1 MGKKLNGEGT
11 IFRRKTGSWV
21 GQLMDGYKENGKK
34 NIVCFSA
41 PTKGEVRMKM
51 AAYWD
56 SKEADSEADPEAE
69 ESNADAETRFSDWAN
84 LWYEDHKTEV
94 QPSTYSN
101 YQYTLNTLIKHFGER
116 PLGRIKQI
124 DINRFL
130 DGLASEGSSKS
141 KISKC
146 KAMLIQIFNA
156 AEANELI
163 ARNPALHAKGARR
176 QQGLEDS
183 DDAKKDAFSEAE
195 VNSLIDNLQ
204 DTLLGNSILLMIGTG
219 MRTQE
224 LLALTRDDIAE
235 DGSSVRINKAIEM
248 VDGHP
253 QLGPPKSKRSRR
265 TIPVPPDY
273 RFFARRLRALGG
285 TEHLWESMRED
296 KLYSV
301 GTFRKKYY
309 AALKSISG
317 VRQLSPHCCRHTYI
331 TRLQEKGVSMEL
343 VARLAGHSR
352 IGTTDGYTHTSIDI
366 LAGAVNVLTIN
377 KKED

>member
-1 MGKKLNGEGT
+1 MNDRNESEFLTMSEVKEILNRSLESAYALARRNASANREPCMKLQANLGGREAVGSIEEHKT
-11 IFRRKTGSWV
+11 IFK
-21 GQLMDGYKENGKK
+21 
-34 NIVCFSA
+34 
-41 PTKGEVRMKM
+41 
-51 AAYWD
+51 
-56 SKEADSEADPEAE
+56 
-69 ESNADAETRFSDWAN
+69 DWAL

-101 YQYTLNTLIKHFGER
+101 YQYTLNTLINHFEDQ
-116 PLGRIKQI
+116 PLDGIRQI

-130 DGLASEGSSKS
+130 DGLASEGFSQS

-146 KAMLIQIFNA
+146 KAMLIQIFNS

-176 QQGLEDS
+176 QQDFEDS
-183 DDAKKDAFSEAE
+183 AEAKKDAFTEAE
-195 VNSLIDNLQ
+195 VSSMIDNLP

-224 LLALTRDDIAE
+224 LLALTKDDVAE
-235 DGSSVRINKAIEM
+235 DGSTVRINKAIKM
-248 VDGHP
+248 VDGSP

-273 RFFARRLRALGG
+273 RFFAIRLRALGG
-285 TEHLWESMRED
+285 AEHVWESLRED

-309 AALKSISG
+309 AVLKCIPG

-331 TRLQEKGVSMEL
+331 TRLQERGVSIDL

-352 IGTTDGYTHTSIDI
+352 ISTTDGYTHTSMDT
-366 LAGAVNVLTIN
+366 LAGAVNVLTIPQN
-377 KKED
+377 DSG